1 MRSNVSISGI
11 RLGRHCHETLL
22 LMVALSDV
30 CTFSYPPDGSPVS
43 AGSEG
48 SLSAPALRDAQ
59 WLPDIE
65 MCRAYH
71 FARKDEAGEK
81 VTSSE
86 YPPIIF

>member
-30 CTFSYPPDGSPVS
+30 CTFSYPPDGPSVS

-48 SLSAPALRDAQ
+48 SLYAPLSETRSGFQ
-59 WLPDIE
+59 ILKCVVRI
-65 MCRAYH
+65 
-71 FARKDEAGEK
+71 
-81 VTSSE
+81 TSPTRTKPERRS
-86 YPPIIF
+86 PHQNIPR